1 MSKKKNTDLDD
12 FGLDD
17 FDEWDGDYS
26 GTPPK
31 DDRKPVT
38 KMGSGIF
45 KGIVEEA
52 KTPSFYKSILKDAL
66 PKEYGSVWDS
76 VDDVTSE
83 GVGLY
88 NELKKEIRPAT
99 RQMKRFMRYVKPKVE
114 PVMPKW
120 FSKRLDHLIEDDSRP
135 STPTLSQEQID
146 ESKIATELGE
156 IFKAQTEAQTEDRA
170 RDTMRDLVDTKRHSA
185 TLESSSA
192 IQSNL
197 AQLVAYQDT
206 VTNAFQRKSLE
217 LGYRSYFAQ
226 RDMLKIA
233 TDSTGKTLELLQNIA
248 KNTGLPEFVKLSSS
262 EAVKQQFR
270 DALTGKIQQSMT
282 SGFRPFVSQFFNNL
296 KTAGQTGIRNFV
308 GNVQTAVDLKEQF
321 EQMQQMAVDGGED
334 STEATGKMVGG
345 VLSQSLAG
353 MVGSKLRPYLAKNE
367 KLVGR
372 GHQLARLRSSIPNKV
387 RKWAQSPTENFGLWG
402 SIVDAVKQA
411 VPTQGR
417 NREVAQSNISDL
429 MGPSMFTNKAHLTLV
444 DIIPGLLS
452 RILQSSEGIRTG
464 ELPELT
470 RWDYEGRGFI
480 GESALTRKIASKIF
494 KKDDLEN
501 REWQSNSFLE
511 YFDEKAFTPE
521 QQKALKSY
529 LQQRVTEKSEFDPL
543 DFIKAGNFAKYTTD
557 ENAAAIAKQFLTSL
571 DLDEKGET
579 KIGSVAAQK
588 RHTSLDT
595 LYRNMATT
603 ENGAQANATLYYNLG
618 YQDIVRKL
626 GILEND
632 KGRESLKESSVNEFQ
647 RNYRDKDQDYE
658 KVLDTLL
665 AKRSVD
671 DSFDNSRHGGLSNV
685 GPGSSPIP
693 AAAASPSVD
702 SEVVASGIF
711 HKLKTWMLGADNAP
725 GTTSTQQQSVA
736 SGNMELDA
744 HIDRVVTAI
753 EAASSRETSVSMLQT
768 LNDILA
774 AVMNIGVEG
783 NGGGTGDGKPIGK
796 PKGGFFSR
804 AAKLGWR
811 GAKRAGSAGWRASKF
826 SARSAWGLAKLPLKA
841 IKWAGSALFGKVMD
855 IKIPGKQDP
864 ALTAEGM
871 RAGIYFDA
879 VTKKVIKSINDIKGA
894 VVKIV
899 DGKEETVLTLEQFKA
914 GLYDSAWKPIKTGA
928 AKLFDTAL
936 GLGGKAV
943 SLAFAPARGMYNVL
957 KSIKD
962 KVLAAP
968 DIFVPGETSPRI
980 IGKLLD
986 GGQTYFDTAGKP
998 LSSVGEI
1005 KTDVFHKDQSDKP
1018 VLYYSEFVKG
1028 VVDYKGNPVRSNG
1041 DRALGVL
1048 SAPFKLAGKALGAAK
1063 RGAGWLL
1070 DKAGGAL
1077 SGLFGGIKGGF
1088 GGLGGGIFGP
1098 GRASTHYQIENINV
1112 LKAIYN
1118 LLCSKYGMGD
1128 PMEPTPSDGSDG
1140 PKGPGIKGVFAGVKK
1155 GFKDGLKKWRRTKRI
1170 RDNLKTKAKEFK
1182 DAKIAEGKAKLAE
1195 HGFDDEKLGQYRA
1208 NIDVTV
1214 ASLREKRAKTAQAIK
1229 DKIGMEDTVGNTV
1242 KGIRGRVMR
1251 RMASDRK
1258 EKGEGY
1264 GNLDKLKSLYGSLKD
1279 QTKTSKPYTSIR
1291 DRIKDRL
1298 ASDSTRANSYASV
1311 MAARKVKQAEKAN
1324 PAFTGPHRP
1333 DVKEG
1338 NGLMMPLMGI
1348 VSTLSGIW
1356 STVKGI
1362 GAALVAAKGAGA
1374 AADALGELGDGPD
1387 GDKTKKK
1394 PKGKAGLLKRL
1405 GRGAMGVGRG
1415 LLSAGGWALRGGIW
1429 AAGAIASVVS
1439 VPVVLGAVA
1448 VGALAVAGYYTYKY
1462 FKGQI
1467 GLLNQL
1473 RMAQYGVSLE
1483 DKDACTRVA
1492 ELERLLAKKVVWE
1505 GNKPVRISIDKSEGN
1520 KILEVMGCDTSNPV
1534 NVKALSDWYEGR
1546 FKPVFLSNL
1555 AALKIHDAA
1564 CELLDVDSKLVE
1576 ATKYAYA
1583 QKTMSSTGFMGP
1595 YYVYAKNIF
1604 PDSEIQRG
1612 TSVIEGLLEKIKL
1625 TSDPKATTKTNQ
1637 IGNVPTKDTRSAEEK
1652 NIEMMRKR
1660 SESQKAMSTNTGLKS
1675 QAEAYVLKNQA
1686 DAAAKKAFTPNSPL
1700 LPPNVPV
1707 APPKS
1712 VQDTVQEAITQVG
1725 DTGNGEGGIYRNIP
1739 VPTGDGYVRV
1749 QPTISAAAN
1758 AVGFDEKIALS
1769 VAGVESSYR
1778 IGVQSRD
1785 KNGKIASS
1793 AVGLFQFTKDTWKEQ
1808 MGKHAEKYG
1817 IPKNATPDDPVANSL
1832 LGAEYLKSN
1841 KAYLER
1847 TTGKSVGDTELYAA
1861 HFFGAGG
1868 ATKFLNADRNA
1879 SAAMVMPAASA
1890 ANQAI
1895 FFDGARQ
1902 RTVDEVYQILN
1913 AKVSGATGQVA
1924 SRKSAGV
1931 SPSASVK
1938 VKPQAEDTAVA
1949 MAAPERGNP
1958 RNTTAEAV
1966 QAASATRAP
1975 APQQPSRPTAPS
1987 RLAAID
1993 QREELRR
2000 NQAASQQTLSS
2011 TAMAET
2017 VQQVHSVLT
2026 ESLSVQKSMAASLDK
2041 MVAALSGVAPPSKP
2055 NSARQPSDAPK
2066 PAVSMARNV

>member
-17 FDEWDGDYS
+17 FNEWDGDYS

-38 KMGSGIF
+38 KMSSGVF
-45 KGIVEEA
+45 KGIIDEA
-52 KTPSFYKSILKDAL
+52 KTPTFYKSILKDAL

-99 RQMKRFMRYVKPKVE
+99 RQMKRFMRFVKPKVE

-120 FSKRLDHLIEDDSRP
+120 FSERLDNLIADDSRS
-135 STPTLSQEQID
+135 STPTLSQEQVD
-146 ESKIATELGE
+146 EAKISTELGE

-170 RDTMRDLVDTKRHSA
+170 RETMRDLVETKRHNA
-185 TLESSSA
+185 TLETNTA
-192 IQSNL
+192 IQSNI

-217 LGYRSYFAQ
+217 LSYRSYFAQ

-248 KNTGLPEFVKLSSS
+248 KNTGLPEYVKLSTN

-270 DALTGKIQQSMT
+270 DALTGKIQESMT
-282 SGFRPFVSQFFNNL
+282 SGFKPFISQFFNNL

-353 MVGSKLRPYLAKNE
+353 MIGGKLRPILSKNDN
-367 KLVGR
+367 LVGR
-372 GHQLARLRSSIPNKV
+372 GHQLARLRSAAPNKL

-411 VPTQGR
+411 VPTQSR

-480 GESALTRKIASKIF
+480 GESTLTRKIASKIF

-521 QQKALKSY
+521 QKQALKSY
-529 LQQRVTEKSEFDPL
+529 LQQRVTEKNEFDPL
-543 DFIKAGNFAKYTTD
+543 DFVNAGNYAKYTTA
-557 ENAAAIAKQFLTSL
+557 ENATAIAKQFLTSL

-579 KIGSVAAQK
+579 KLNSSAAQK

-595 LYRNMATT
+595 LYRNMAIT
-603 ENGAQANATLYYNLG
+603 ENGAHANATLYYNLG

-632 KGRESLKESSVNEFQ
+632 KGRESLKDSSVNEFQ

-671 DSFDNSRHGGLSNV
+671 DSFDNSGPGNLSNV
-685 GPGSSPIP
+685 GAGSSSIS
-693 AAAASPSVD
+693 AAASNASVD
-702 SEVVASGIF
+702 TEAMASGVF
-711 HKLKTWMLGADNAP
+711 HKLKTWMLGADKVPSA
-725 GTTSTQQQSVA
+725 TSTQQQSVA
-736 SGNMELDA
+736 SGNMELDT

-811 GAKRAGSAGWRASKF
+811 SAKRAGNAGWRASKF
-826 SARSAWGLAKLPLKA
+826 SARSAWNLAKLPLKA

-855 IKIPGKQDP
+855 IKVPGKQEP
-864 ALTAEGM
+864 VLTAEGM

-894 VVKIV
+894 VVRIV

-928 AKLFDTAL
+928 AKIFDAAL
-936 GLGGKAV
+936 GLGGKAAR
-943 SLAFAPARGMYNVL
+943 LAFAPARGMYNVL

-962 KVLAAP
+962 KILAAP

-998 LSSVGEI
+998 LSSVGDI
-1005 KTDVFHKDQSDKP
+1005 KTDVFHKDQPDKP

-1048 SAPFKLAGKALGAAK
+1048 SAPFKLAGKALGVAK

-1070 DKAGGAL
+1070 DKAGGAV

-1088 GGLGGGIFGP
+1088 GGLGGGLFGP
-1098 GRASTHYQIENINV
+1098 GRASTQYQIENINV

-1118 LLCSKYGMGD
+1118 LLCEKYGLGN

-1170 RDNLKTKAKEFK
+1170 RDNLKDKAKAFK

-1195 HGFDDEKLGQYRA
+1195 HGFDDEKFNQYRA

-1251 RMASDRK
+1251 RMAKDRK

-1264 GNLDKLKSLYGSLKD
+1264 GNLDRLKSLFGSLKD
-1279 QTKTSKPYTSIR
+1279 QTKTSKPYASIR
-1291 DRIKDRL
+1291 DRIKERL

-1311 MAARKVKQAEKAN
+1311 LAARKARKAEKVN
-1324 PAFTGPHRP
+1324 PEFSGPHRP
-1333 DVKEG
+1333 EVKEG
-1338 NGLMMPLMGI
+1338 NALLIPLMGI
-1348 VSTLSGIW
+1348 VSTLTGIW

-1374 AADALGELGDGPD
+1374 VADALGNVPDGPD
-1387 GDKTKKK
+1387 GKKSK
-1394 PKGKAGLLKRL
+1394 PKGKAGLLKR
-1405 GRGAMGVGRG
+1405 MGKGVWNVGKG
-1415 LLSAGGWALRGGIW
+1415 LLGFGGMALRGGLW
-1429 AAGAIASVVS
+1429 AAGAIASVATA
-1439 VPVVLGAVA
+1439 PVVLGAAA

-1492 ELERLLAKKVVWE
+1492 ELERLLVKKVVWE
-1505 GNKPVRISIDKSEGN
+1505 GTKPVRISIDKTEGN
-1520 KILEVMGCDTSNPV
+1520 KILEIMGCDTSDQSR
-1534 NVKALSDWYEGR
+1534 VKALSDWYEGR

-1555 AALKIHDAA
+1555 AALKVHDAT
-1564 CELLDVDSKLVE
+1564 CELIDVDSKLVE

-1612 TSVIEGLLEKIKL
+1612 TGVIEGLLEKIKL
-1625 TSDPKATTKTNQ
+1625 ASDPKAATKTNQ
-1637 IGNVPTKDTRSAEEK
+1637 IGNVPIKDNRSTEEK
-1652 NIEMMRKR
+1652 NLEMMQKR
-1660 SESQKAMSTNTGLKS
+1660 MDAQKSISTNSGLKS
-1675 QAEAYVLKNQA
+1675 QAEAYVMKVKA
-1686 DAAAKKAFTPNSPL
+1686 DAEAKKAFTPNSPL
-1700 LPPNVPV
+1700 MPPDVPV
-1707 APPKS
+1707 SSPKS
-1712 VQDTVQEAITQVG
+1712 VEETVQQAISQVG
-1725 DTGNGEGGIYRNIP
+1725 DKGDGNGGIYSRIP

-1758 AVGFDEKIALS
+1758 AVGIDEQLALAI
-1769 VAGVESSYR
+1769 AGVESSYR

-1793 AVGLFQFTKDTWKEQ
+1793 AKGLFQFTTDTWDEQ

-1817 IPKNATPDDPVANSL
+1817 IPKNAKPEDAVANSL
-1832 LGAEYLKSN
+1832 LGAEYLKHN
-1841 KAYLER
+1841 KATLEKA
-1847 TTGKSVGDTELYAA
+1847 TGRNIGDTELYAA

-1868 ATKFLNADRNA
+1868 ATKFLRADGNA
-1879 SAAMVMPAASA
+1879 SAAMVLPAASA
-1890 ANQAI
+1890 ANEAI

-1902 RTVDEVYQILN
+1902 RTVDEVYQLLA
-1913 AKVSGATGQVA
+1913 AKVSGATGQAANRKPTGVTA
-1924 SRKSAGV
+1924 SS
-1931 SPSASVK
+1931 SVK
-1938 VKPQAEDTAVA
+1938 VKPQAKEAVA
-1949 MAAPERGNP
+1949 SVAEKPERGNP
-1958 RNTTAEAV
+1958 RNPTAEAV
-1966 QAASATRAP
+1966 QVATATRPP
-1975 APQQPSRPTAPS
+1975 ATQQQSRPVAPS
-1987 RLAAID
+1987 RLAAVD

-2000 NQAASQQTLSS
+2000 NQAATQQTLNS
-2011 TAMAET
+2011 AALAES

-2026 ESLSVQKSMAASLDK
+2026 ESLMVQKNMAANLEK
-2041 MVAALSGVAPPSKP
+2041 MVSALSGVAPPPKP
-2055 NSARQPSDAPK
+2055 NSSRQPTDAPK